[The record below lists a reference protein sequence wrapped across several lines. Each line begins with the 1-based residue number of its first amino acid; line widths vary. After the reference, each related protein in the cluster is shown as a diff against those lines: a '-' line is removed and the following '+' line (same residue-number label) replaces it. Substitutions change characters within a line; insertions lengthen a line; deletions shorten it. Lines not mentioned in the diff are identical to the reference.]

1 MRGVFRSER
10 SGKPRI
16 SKPKTKGVRGVRLF
30 LWGRQAG
37 NPVPSHS
44 LSNTIFLYTD
54 IGRTRPDRPFLILTH
69 RYENRI

>member
-37 NPVPSHS
+37 QSRAVA
-44 LSNTIFLYTD
+44 L
-54 IGRTRPDRPFLILTH
+54 PFRYFFFPH
-69 RYENRI
+69 RYRPGAIRFVFISSENF